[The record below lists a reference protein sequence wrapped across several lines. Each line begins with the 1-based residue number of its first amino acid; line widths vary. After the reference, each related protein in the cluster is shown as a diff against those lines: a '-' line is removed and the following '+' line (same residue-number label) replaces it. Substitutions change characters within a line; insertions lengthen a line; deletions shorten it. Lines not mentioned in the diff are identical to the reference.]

1 MIETIA
7 TVDVIELAWGK
18 LKNIDYNDK
27 EKTENSVVE
36 AKVVLQEFRDK
47 LQNEIDQFDEWAKTQ
62 SDTHTQLELDMEGK

>member
-7 TVDVIELAWGK
+7 TVDVIELALGK